1 MIRAVIFDQD
11 GTLVQS
17 EKLKALF
24 YATAVQRPAR
34 ARATERTQGTCVI
47 VWGSAF
53 NTSHPS
59 SATRQVISAHR
70 CPKVGLTEHWAPID
84 NRCFGT

>member
-24 YATAVQRPAR
+24 YATAVQRLRGPAPPS
-34 ARATERTQGTCVI
+34 ERRGP
-47 VWGSAF
+47 A
-53 NTSHPS
+53 
-59 SATRQVISAHR
+59 
-70 CPKVGLTEHWAPID
+70 
-84 NRCFGT
+84 